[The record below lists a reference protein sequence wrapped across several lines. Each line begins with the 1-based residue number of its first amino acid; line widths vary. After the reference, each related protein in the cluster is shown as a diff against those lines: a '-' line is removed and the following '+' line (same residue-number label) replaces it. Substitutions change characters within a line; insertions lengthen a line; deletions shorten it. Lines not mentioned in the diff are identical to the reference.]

1 MVTILA
7 LILHF
12 YLNSIKTG
20 KRMQLNKIFK
30 GLVIALPVVTM
41 MACSSTDDT
50 AAKAAS
56 EESRI
61 AQEQAE
67 ADRKAQEARD
77 SMVETGTVKPVMTPA
92 EEMKQELMA
101 LENNQLVYFDFDR
114 ASISSKFYDVL
125 DQHAAFLTK
134 NSGQSI
140 VIEGHCDSRGT
151 PEYNIALGESRAKSV
166 QTYLLNA
173 GVSASQ
179 MSVVSYG
186 EEKPVNT
193 SSSEAAFAENR
204 RGVLVYQ

>member
-1 MVTILA
+1 
-7 LILHF
+7 
-12 YLNSIKTG
+12 
-20 KRMQLNKIFK
+20 MQLNKILK

-41 MACSSTDDT
+41 MACTSTDES
-50 AAKAAS
+50 AANAAS
-56 EESRI
+56 EEARI

-77 SMVETGTVKPVMTPA
+77 SMVEAGKVAPMMTPE

-114 ASISSKFYDVL
+114 ANISSKYYSIL
-125 DQHAAFLTK
+125 DKHAAFLIK
-134 NSGQSI
+134 NSNQSV

-173 GVSASQ
+173 GVSPSQ
-179 MSVVSYG
+179 ISVVSYG
-186 EEKPVNT
+186 EEKPVNNY
-193 SSSEAAFAENR
+193 SSEAAFAENR
-204 RGVLVYQ
+204 RGVLVY

>member
-1 MVTILA
+1 
-7 LILHF
+7 
-12 YLNSIKTG
+12 
-20 KRMQLNKIFK
+20 MQLNKIFK
-30 GLVIALPVVTM
+30 GLMIALPVVTM
-41 MACSSTDDT
+41 MACTSTEDS
-50 AAKAAS
+50 AAKAAA
-56 EESRI
+56 EEARV

-77 SMVETGTVKPVMTPA
+77 SMVETGTVNAVMTPA

-114 ASISSKFYDVL
+114 ASISSKFYNIL
-125 DQHAAFLTK
+125 DQHAAFLVK

-179 MSVVSYG
+179 ISVVSYG
-186 EEKPVNT
+186 EEKPVNNNST
-193 SSSEAAFAENR
+193 EAAFAENR